1 MSLTVFLLCVA
12 AWLYLGG
19 GPHWLRSLSQRIR
32 TRMRRGGAGAS
43 AAARARELRTPAVR
57 IAETLG
63 IRTQAGALAARS
75 AAGAEGE
82 QRTAV
87 RLAPLTRRGWTILH
101 DRALPR
107 SRANVDHLAISPT
120 GIVLVLDT
128 KRWSARYPVTV
139 DHGRLHHGHR
149 DVTDRLA
156 GLRHEAAT
164 VAEVLGTHV
173 VPVVLMDGPA
183 LHAELLELD
192 GIRIIAAADARRLLP
207 AIARAQ
213 RSRIPRPRIAADAA
227 RLLPP
232 YTQGHT
238 R

>member
-1 MSLTVFLLCVA
+1 MSLTVFVICLA

-19 GPHWLRSLSQRIR
+19 GPEWLRNRARRIR
-32 TRMRRGGAGAS
+32 SRIRGGAGAS
-43 AAARARELRTPAVR
+43 AAARARQLRTPTVR
-57 IAETLG
+57 IAEAFG

-75 AAGAEGE
+75 EAGAEGE

-87 RLAPLTRRGWTILH
+87 RLAPLARRGWTILH

-120 GIVLVLDT
+120 GVVLVLDT

-139 DHGRLHHGHR
+139 QRGRLHHGHS

-156 GLRHEAAT
+156 GLRHEAAA

-183 LHAELLELD
+183 LYAELLELD

-213 RSRIPRPRIAADAA
+213 RNRIPRPRIAADAD

>member
-1 MSLTVFLLCVA
+1 MNTSLIFLAIA

-19 GPHWLRSLSQRIR
+19 GPEWLRSRTRRIR
-32 TRMRRGGAGAS
+32 SRIRGGAGAS
-43 AAARARELRTPAVR
+43 ATARARQLRTPAVR
-57 IAETLG
+57 IAEAFG

-75 AAGAEGE
+75 EAGAEGE

-107 SRANVDHLAISPT
+107 GHANVDHIAISPT
-120 GIVLVLDT
+120 GVVLVLDT
-128 KRWSARYPVTV
+128 KRWSARYPITV
-139 DHGRLHHGHR
+139 QHGRLHHGHR

-164 VAEVLGTHV
+164 VAEVLRTTV

-183 LHAELLELD
+183 LVAEQLELD

-207 AIARAQ
+207 AIARTQ
-213 RSRIPRPRIAADAA
+213 RSRIPRPRIAADAD

-232 YTQGHT
+232 YTQGLD